1 MDKNRLEGLASVNQL
16 RLEEKEEDIIV
27 SVFSKLEEKAE
38 KLTAY
43 DLENVEPMVHVI
55 SLTNVLREDEC
66 IKKFS
71 RDDLQKDAP
80 EEMDGYWQVPRLVE

>member
-1 MDKNRLEGLASVNQL
+1 MDKNRLAGLASVNQL
-16 RLEEKEEDIIV
+16 KLTEKEEDIIV
-27 SVFSKLEEKAE
+27 SMFGELEEKEE
-38 KLTAY
+38 KLAAY